1 MNASTLLLY
10 LATWTLVAFMPGPAI
25 LCVMS
30 QAERGGVR
38 GSLPGI
44 AGLQVGGFLF
54 FVAVGTGLAALFL
67 TMTTAFA
74 ILRLAGAAYLAWLGL
89 NLILSTFRDKTL
101 PAVESKPVIASRGK
115 LFWQGLLIQ
124 LTNPKALL
132 FCSALLPQFLDPHRP
147 MFGQI
152 ALLFAI
158 TFVVDVAAMLTY
170 ATLAVRGAKT
180 FRNSAGAF
188 WLQRIFGA
196 ALIGFGGRLALSR
209 K

>member
-1 MNASTLLLY
+1 
-10 LATWTLVAFMPGPAI
+10 
-25 LCVMS
+25 
-30 QAERGGVR
+30 
-38 GSLPGI
+38 
-44 AGLQVGGFLF
+44 
-54 FVAVGTGLAALFL
+54 
-67 TMTTAFA
+67 MTTAFTA
-74 ILRLAGAAYLAWLGL
+74 LRLAGAAYLAWLGL
-89 NLILSTFRDKTL
+89 NLILSTFRNKTV
-101 PAVESKPVIASRGK
+101 PASEAEPVIASRGK

-132 FCSALLPQFLDPHRP
+132 FCSALLPQFLDPQRP

-170 ATLAVRGAKT
+170 ATLAARGAKS
-180 FRNSAGAF
+180 FRNSAVSV

-196 ALIGFGGRLALSR
+196 ALIGFGTRLVLIR